1 MMNKIYNEML
11 ENVVGGEDVQVNNK
25 VASYA
30 SLSPSSVSRPGS
42 KASLGN
48 GSWIG
53 TTSRPEDK
61 DGYRWYEIYELDSK
75 DLAAGSPEA

>member
-1 MMNKIYNEML
+1 MMDKINDEKF
-11 ENVVGGEDVQVNNK
+11 ENVVGGEDVQVNNN

-30 SLSPSSVSRPGS
+30 SISASSVRRPGS

-48 GSWIG
+48 GSWVR
-53 TTSRPEDK
+53 TASRLKDK
-61 DGYRWYEIYELDSK
+61 DGYSLYIIHKLGSE